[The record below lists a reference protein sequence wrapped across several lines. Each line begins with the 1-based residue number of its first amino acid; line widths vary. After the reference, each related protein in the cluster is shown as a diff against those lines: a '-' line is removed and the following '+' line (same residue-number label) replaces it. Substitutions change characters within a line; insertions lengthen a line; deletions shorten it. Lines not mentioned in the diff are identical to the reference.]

1 MPPETSRSKPR
12 LPGFP
17 GGGNDASFGTLA
29 GEFKDLVVGYA
40 KQETIDPLK
49 DVLRFVAWGVAGA
62 ILIALGAALLTL
74 AVVRCLQGELGD
86 HLSGSLTWV
95 PYAGGLL
102 FTLAVA
108 GLAAS
113 RIGKGPR

>member
-1 MPPETSRSKPR
+1 MAETTRSKPR
-12 LPGFP
+12 VPGLPG
-17 GGGNDASFGTLA
+17 GDKDASFATLA
-29 GEFKDLVVGYA
+29 REFKDLLVGYA

-49 DVLRFVAWGVAGA
+49 VVLRFVAWGVAGA

-74 AVVRCLQGELGD
+74 AAVRVLQTELKA

-95 PYAGGLL
+95 PYTGGLL
-102 FTLAVA
+102 FTLLVA

-113 RIGKGPR
+113 RIKKGPR

>member
-1 MPPETSRSKPR
+1 MANPTSRFNMS
-12 LPGFP
+12 LPGR
-17 GGGNDASFGTLA
+17 GDNDPSFGTLA
-29 GEFKDLVVGYA
+29 GEFKDLVVAYA

-49 DVLRFVAWGVAGA
+49 VIFRFVGWGLLGALMLSLGVGLMTLA
-62 ILIALGAALLTL
+62 ILR
-74 AVVRCLQGELGD
+74 VLQGELGD

-102 FTLAVA
+102 FVVVVA
-108 GLAAS
+108 GLAVS